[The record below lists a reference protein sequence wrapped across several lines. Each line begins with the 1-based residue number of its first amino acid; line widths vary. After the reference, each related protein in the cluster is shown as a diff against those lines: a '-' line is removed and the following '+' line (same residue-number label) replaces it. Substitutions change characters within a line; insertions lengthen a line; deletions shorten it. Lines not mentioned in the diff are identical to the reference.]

1 MPAEGNPPSAL
12 IHRNALASPRL
23 CGSLRQATYVSTLNS
38 KIMKIIQRLFD
49 SPFWA
54 LVRKEIN
61 QILRNKQLIVLL
73 IVPPTIQLLLY
84 GFILNPDVHNLR
96 LGVIDY
102 ANVSASRE
110 LVSAMTSNRIFTL
123 ESVPSSEKDLS
134 RQVEEGKL
142 DVGVIIPPD
151 FPRQLTQK
159 SAEIQVFIDAV
170 NANTAGIAGNYMNQ
184 IIQQYNLHLTQ
195 ARVIPPVSPE
205 VVFLYNPGLT
215 SSWFFVPGVMGLVL
229 TLIGTLVSA
238 ITVVREKDTGTL
250 EQLLMTPAANWQ
262 ILLSK
267 IVPLAVL
274 LLGDVLLALTLAI
287 VVFRVPFRGN
297 FLLFFGLSSMY
308 VFVGISLG
316 IMLATVCRSQ
326 QQVVLT
332 SFFINLPMVQ
342 TSGAIAPIEAMPSFF
357 QVLSLLNPLRHYIA
371 IVRGILLKGV
381 GLDVLWI
388 NVLALIVFA
397 IVLLTIS
404 INKFRSQLS

>member
-1 MPAEGNPPSAL
+1 
-12 IHRNALASPRL
+12 
-23 CGSLRQATYVSTLNS
+23 
-38 KIMKIIQRLFD
+38 MKLIQRLFN

-54 LVRKEIN
+54 LLRKEIN
-61 QILRNKQLIVLL
+61 QILRNRQLIVLL

-123 ESVPSSEKDLS
+123 ESVPTSEKELS

-151 FPRQLTQK
+151 FSRQLTQK

-184 IIQQYNLHLTQ
+184 IIQQYNLRLTQ
-195 ARVIPPVSPE
+195 NKANPPVSPQ

-274 LLGDVLLALTLAI
+274 LLGDVLLALTLAT
-287 VVFRVPFRGN
+287 VVFQVPFRGS

-316 IMLATVCRSQ
+316 IMLATVCKSQ

-332 SFFINLPMVQ
+332 SFFINLPIVQ
-342 TSGAIAPIEAMPSFF
+342 TSGAIAPIEAMPPLF
-357 QVLSLLNPLRHYIA
+357 QTLSLINPLRHYIA

-381 GLDVLWI
+381 GLDVLWL
-388 NVLALIVFA
+388 NVLALVAFA
-397 IVLLTIS
+397 VVLLTIS

>member
-1 MPAEGNPPSAL
+1 MKFILRFFDSTLWAL
-12 IHRNALASPRL
+12 I
-23 CGSLRQATYVSTLNS
+23 
-38 KIMKIIQRLFD
+38 K
-49 SPFWA
+49 
-54 LVRKEIN
+54 KEIN
-61 QILRNKQLIVLL
+61 QILHNKQLIVLL

-84 GFILNPDVHNLR
+84 GFALNPDVHNLR

-102 ANVSASRE
+102 ANVGASRE
-110 LVSAMTSNRIFTL
+110 LVSAMTSNRIFIL
-123 ESVPSSEKDLS
+123 ESVPNSEKDLS

-142 DVGVIIPPD
+142 DVGVVIPPD
-151 FPRQLTQK
+151 FSRKLVNNA
-159 SAEIQVFIDAV
+159 AEIQVFIDAV
-170 NANTAGIAGNYMNQ
+170 NANTAGIAANYLTQ
-184 IIQQYNLHLTQ
+184 IIQNYNLSLGLS
-195 ARVIPPVSPE
+195 RGSLPISPQ

-238 ITVVREKDTGTL
+238 VTVVREKDTGTL

-262 ILLSK
+262 ILLAK
-267 IVPLAVL
+267 IIPLAFL

-287 VVFRVPFRGN
+287 VIFHVPFRGN
-297 FLLFFGLSSMY
+297 FFLFFILSSMY
-308 VFVGISLG
+308 LFVGISLG

-342 TSGAIAPIEAMPSFF
+342 TSGAIAPIEAMPPFF

-381 GLDVLWI
+381 GLDVLGI
-388 NVLALIVFA
+388 HVVALFTFA
-397 IVLLTIS
+397 VVLLTIS